1 MTLAR
6 VLSAFVAMLLL
17 APIVARGAETPD
29 VARHVLPNGM
39 TLLVRESRA
48 AGVVALSLQ
57 VDGGSAYETPEMAGI
72 SQLVQRVM
80 IRGTARRSMTQLAEA
95 AEEIGGGIEAS
106 ADVEHAELQGHA
118 LGRHWEALL
127 DLVAE
132 IALEPA
138 FKAEEIE
145 RARRLLVSQAHTRA
159 DTPRTFA
166 TEALLG
172 DLYGPH
178 PYGIPPG
185 GGAETL
191 AAISRD
197 ALVAHYRRMY
207 RPARMVL
214 AVSGAVPRDR
224 VVKRVER
231 AFRRLEPGGSQE
243 PAMLPAPVPARARRT
258 VRRPAQQAHIVMG
271 SLGPGVGDADYA
283 AVKVLAAVLGG
294 GTSGRFFAELR
305 DRRGLAYTTGVINA
319 SRRGP
324 SAFVSYIGTTAENVE
339 SAERGMRDE
348 LDRIRAE
355 PPAADELGRAKA
367 YVLGALAMD
376 RRTNAR
382 QAWFLAFF
390 ELIGAGW
397 DFPDRYARTVAAITA
412 DAVHAA
418 ARRYLDRPTTFVLA
432 PR

>member
-6 VLSAFVAMLLL
+6 VVSIVAILTL
-17 APIVARGAETPD
+17 APIAARGADTPD
-29 VARHVLPNGM
+29 VLRHVLPNGM
-39 TLLVRESRA
+39 TVLVRESRA
-48 AGVVALSLQ
+48 AAVVALSLQ
-57 VDGGSAYETPEMAGI
+57 VDGGSAYETAGTAGI
-72 SQLVQRVM
+72 SQLVQGAM

-95 AEEIGGGIEAS
+95 AESIGGGIEAS

-118 LGRHWEALL
+118 LARHWEALL

-132 IALEPA
+132 IALDPA
-138 FKAEEIE
+138 FTADEIE

-166 TEALLG
+166 MEALLG

-178 PYGIPPG
+178 PYGIAPG
-185 GGAETL
+185 GRVETL
-191 AAISRD
+191 AAISRG
-197 ALVAHYRRMY
+197 AVLAHYRRMY
-207 RPARMVL
+207 RPGRMVL
-214 AVSGAVPRDR
+214 AVSGDVSRDR

-231 AFRRLEPGGSQE
+231 MFRRLEPGGPQE
-243 PAMLPAPVPARARRT
+243 PVSLPAPAPTHARRT
-258 VRRPAQQAHIVMG
+258 IERPAQQAQIVMG
-271 SLGPGVGDADYA
+271 SLGPGVRDADYA
-283 AVKVLAAVLGG
+283 AVKVLAAILGG
-294 GTSGRFFAELR
+294 GTAGRFFAELR

-324 SAFVSYIGTTAENVE
+324 SAFVSHSGTTAEHVE
-339 SAERGMRDE
+339 AAERGMRDE

-355 PPAADELGRAKA
+355 PPTADELGRAKA

-382 QAWFLAFF
+382 QAWYLAFF
-390 ELIGAGW
+390 ELLGAGW
-397 DFPDRYARTVAAITA
+397 DFPDRYARTVATITA

-418 ARRYLDRPTTFVLA
+418 ARRYLDRPTTVVLA

>member
-1 MTLAR
+1 MTRAR
-6 VLSAFVAMLLL
+6 VVGLVVAMLLV
-17 APIVARGAETPD
+17 APIATRGAEAPD
-29 VARHVLPNGM
+29 VTRHVLPNGL

-48 AGVVALSLQ
+48 AAVVAVSLQ
-57 VDGGSAYETPEMAGI
+57 VDGGSAFETPETAGI

-80 IRGTARRSMTQLAEA
+80 VRGTARRSMMQLAEA
-95 AEEIGGGIEAS
+95 AEEIGGAIDAS

-118 LGRHWEALL
+118 LARRWETLL
-127 DLVAE
+127 GLVAE
-132 IALEPA
+132 VALDPA

-159 DTPRTFA
+159 DTPRAFA
-166 TEALLG
+166 MEALLR

-185 GGAETL
+185 GRPDTL
-191 AAISRD
+191 AAISRE

-207 RPARMVL
+207 RPDRMVL
-214 AVSGAVPRDR
+214 AVSGNVPRDR
-224 VVKRVER
+224 VVKQ
-231 AFRRLEPGGSQE
+231 AANLFRRLERGVPHE
-243 PAMLPAPVPARARRT
+243 PAALAAPAPTRGRRT
-258 VRRPAQQAHIVMG
+258 VERPAQQAQIVMG
-271 SLGPGVGDADYA
+271 ALGPAVRDPDYA

-294 GTSGRFFAELR
+294 GTAGRFFAELR

-324 SAFVSYIGTTAENVE
+324 SAFVGYIGTTAINVE
-339 SAERGMRDE
+339 AAESGMRGE

-355 PPAADELGRAKA
+355 PPTADELDRAKA

-382 QAWFLAFF
+382 QAWYLAFF

-397 DFPDRYARTVAAITA
+397 DFPDRYARAVGAVTA

-418 ARRYLDRPTTFVLA
+418 AQRYLDRPTTFVLI